1 MEFDGELKGVSPEKA
16 WVVLSD
22 PMAVRDSLKG
32 CRYITPMGD
41 EFNFDEYGA
50 EEDVEML
57 PEADPDA
64 VADRAFIAGQ
74 KYAALMQV
82 GVGSVKPRFETT
94 VTIEERDD
102 ETFEMTAS
110 GGGVAYRCS
119 FRVTEA
125 VYLIERMVKVLA
137 DELDMD
143 PAEIRRKNFIPSDAF
158 PYESATGWKCDIA
171 GIEMFDSADLRV
183 NPTGNA
189 VLRVGVQTQG
199 QGHETT
205 FAQTVA
211 EELGVD
217 VDDIVVEHGDTDIE
231 PYGLGTYGSGSTPV
245 AGAAAASASETDD
258 EDSHGGH
265 DHDTGAS
272 DAAADL
278 VTDPVCGMT
287 VDPETAAAA
296 VEHAGGA
303 YHFCC
308 EGCADS
314 FESDPASY
322 LTEREAA
329 SP

>member
-1 MEFDGELKGVSPEKA
+1 
-16 WVVLSD
+16 
-22 PMAVRDSLKG
+22 MADYEHYREEQ
-32 CRYITPMGD
+32 RRRI
-41 EFNFDEYGA
+41 
-50 EEDVEML
+50 EED
-57 PEADPDA
+57 ADKLLGIGISSFTE
-64 VADRAFIAGQ
+64 VVGAGPGKQ
-74 KYAALMQV
+74 
-82 GVGSVKPRFETT
+82 
-94 VTIEERDD
+94 
-102 ETFEMTAS
+102 
-110 GGGVAYRCS
+110 
-119 FRVTEA
+119 
-125 VYLIERMVKVLA
+125 
-137 DELDMD
+137 
-143 PAEIRRKNFIPSDAF
+143 
-158 PYESATGWKCDIA
+158 CDIA

-189 VLRVGVQTQG
+189 VLRVGIQTQG

-205 FAQTVA
+205 FARIVA

-217 VDDIVVEHGDTDIE
+217 VDDVVVEHGDTDTE
-231 PYGLGTYGSGSTPV
+231 PYGLGTYGSRSTPV
-245 AGAAAASASETDD
+245 AGAAAASVSETDD

-278 VTDPVCGMT
+278 VTDPVYGMT

-296 VEHAGGA
+296 VEHAGDA